1 MDGEALISHFGR
13 LMLFHEV
20 AMQKIEA
27 RRWSPQKESFQEYVM
42 DRLAIM
48 SDLQLTPRDSIQLL
62 II

>member
-27 RRWSPQKESFQEYVM
+27 RRCPQKESFQEYVM